1 METKNLMSH
10 TPTCTRDQ
18 FKHWT
23 TLDVRWSEVDAYGH
37 VNNVAYFIYFEAARA
52 RYILDTNKYD
62 ALMGKTALQV
72 IVNCTMN
79 FRREV
84 RFPATLDVGVAV
96 TSIGRTSYTMLC
108 GMFLAGTD
116 TLVADG
122 VGTLVILDPVTKRP
136 IPMPEDFIK
145 TFEELE
151 QHTIPRP
158 NAQ

>member
-1 METKNLMSH
+1 MSD
-10 TPTCTRDQ
+10 TSSQLYTRDL

-52 RYILDTNKYD
+52 KYILDTNKYD

-72 IVNCTMN
+72 IVSCTMN

-84 RFPATLDVGVAV
+84 HFPSTLDVGVTVSA
-96 TSIGRTSYTMLC
+96 IGRTSYTMPC
-108 GMFLAGTD
+108 GIFLAGTD

-122 VGTLVILDPVTKRP
+122 VGKLVILDPTTKRP
-136 IPMPEDFIK
+136 IPMPEDFIR

-151 QHTIPRP
+151 QRTTPRP
-158 NAQ
+158 GAQ